1 MSDAAREP
9 DGRRRPHTFYLTD
22 ALWDELDRRHH
33 EERARV
39 GSRATKNE
47 FIERALRLGLAAL
60 AGEPAQPLAERPTA
74 AGERLGALRAARP
87 ARRDPLEELR
97 RASAP
102 GRPAP
107 IASAAD
113 QAGDA
118 TAS

>member
-1 MSDAAREP
+1 MSEARQP
-9 DGRRRPHTFYLTD
+9 DPRRRPHTFYLTD

-33 EERARV
+33 AERARA
-39 GSRATKNE
+39 GARATKNE
-47 FIERALRLGLAAL
+47 FVERALRLGLAAL
-60 AGEPAQPLAERPTA
+60 TGELPEEHAAPAA
-74 AGERLGALRAARP
+74 AAPRVTRGER

-113 QAGDA
+113 GVGPAA
-118 TAS
+118 

>member
-1 MSDAAREP
+1 MSGAGQPDA
-9 DGRRRPHTFYLTD
+9 RRRPHTFYLTD

-33 EERARV
+33 EQRARA
-39 GSRATKNE
+39 GGRATKNE
-47 FIERALRLGLAAL
+47 FIERALRLGLEAL
-60 AGEPAQPLAERPTA
+60 AGESVPEPAGQDAGGRAVRP
-74 AGERLGALRAARP
+74 ARP

-113 QAGDA
+113 GPV
-118 TAS
+118 TAA

>member
-1 MSDAAREP
+1 MSDARQPEP
-9 DGRRRPHTFYLTD
+9 RRRPHTFYLTD

-33 EERARV
+33 QERARA
-39 GSRATKNE
+39 GARATKNE

-60 AGEPAQPLAERPTA
+60 AGEPLEERPSPA
-74 AGERLGALRAARP
+74 AGTGALRAARSERV
-87 ARRDPLEELR
+87 RRDPLEELR

-113 QAGDA
+113 GAGPA
-118 TAS
+118 A

>member
-1 MSDAAREP
+1 MSEARQSEL
-9 DGRRRPHTFYLTD
+9 RRRPHTFYLTD

-33 EERARV
+33 EERARA
-39 GSRATKNE
+39 GGRATKNE
-47 FIERALRLGLAAL
+47 FVERTLRLGLAAL
-60 AGEPAQPLAERPTA
+60 AADASQERRPQVVGGTRS
-74 AGERLGALRAARP
+74 ER

-113 QAGDA
+113 G
-118 TAS
+118 SGSGS

>member
-1 MSDAAREP
+1 MSDAHQP
-9 DGRRRPHTFYLTD
+9 DPRRRPHTFYLTD

-33 EERARV
+33 AERARA
-39 GSRATKNE
+39 GARATKNE

-60 AGEPAQPLAERPTA
+60 AGVPLEERSAPPLEASMALPARAER
-74 AGERLGALRAARP
+74 G
-87 ARRDPLEELR
+87 RRDPLEELR

-113 QAGDA
+113 GSGA
-118 TAS
+118 AS